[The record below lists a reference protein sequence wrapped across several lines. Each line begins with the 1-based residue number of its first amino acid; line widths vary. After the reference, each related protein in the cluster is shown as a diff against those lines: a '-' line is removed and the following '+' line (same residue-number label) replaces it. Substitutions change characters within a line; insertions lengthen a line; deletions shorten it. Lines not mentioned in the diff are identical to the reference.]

1 MSSRMAKTTR
11 LGGRYATSIPPA
23 IPTKYPSGGRG
34 LAWYSSFSVWSIRM
48 YAASFSTRCPMRN
61 IEYTSAPINVTG
73 NRSAARMATKMI
85 RAPGV
90 SVPVRIAS
98 HSWSCTR
105 ISVAKKAPEPDH
117 RSPKAI
123 RSLRV
128 DRPADNRQE
137 RFLEGHRTDCGRET
151 VPKCEVHDLV
161 DPLRPRDDVEG
172 VPLFDDAAEGLEQV
186 ALVAPVLD
194 RDTQRAANLA
204 LRTLRGPFEED
215 TALLDDV
222 QPFRERLGFVKVMRR
237 EQDRRSFSGEL
248 PEHVPHGSPRERV
261 EPDRRLVQEHEG
273 CLRRHDR
280 GHHRPLLLTP
290 AQGDAEAISDVLES
304 HLPEGF
310 LGANLRG
317 LARNSSSAK
326 VAVDLLT
333 RRQVE
338 EGFPFLRHDGDQGS
352 NAFRFLD
359 HVEAER
365 VDRPRGRDQQGRR
378 DAKEGGL
385 ACAVPP
391 EKRHALHAT
400 NGEGHTPER
409 LDLRPHSAAVHLA
422 DVPRAEGLL
431 GQGPVQANSAYK
443 ARFRVRSSPRFL
455 GARRLA
461 PAHHRE
467 CRLSF
472 RRLLLLAHLDRH
484 RDGPDVAERIL
495 ELAIALSPELVL
507 ERQRRLRACVEGLV
521 PKFVDVL
528 GGDVQVHGRR
538 SRGRRRLRISARELI
553 GHHDDGIPNPDRG
566 VHQCAIGHRRS
577 IDLLGAEGPLVK
589 LDRLR
594 CSVDHQVWRHG
605 PYPPRGGGRRRGLLR
620 GSLGGF
626 LPRWCAPGASCHV
639 KTPRVQRP
647 VGHLRMTHG
656 AAAAGSDPSQRPMRI
671 SSTNSPRIRTCR
683 RRTLSSTKPRD
694 SYRRRARWFV
704 AKTASSAFAKPRTR
718 IHSSTRSIMRRPS
731 PTSRQPSWIEM
742 PTPPTWR
749 SFRKAPAWQSAAP
762 MTSPSATATK
772 STFRTPS
779 NAESQRRSSSR
790 LGTSSIMM

>member
-1 MSSRMAKTTR
+1 MSTKT
-11 LGGRYATSIPPA
+11 
-23 IPTKYPSGGRG
+23 
-34 LAWYSSFSVWSIRM
+34 
-48 YAASFSTRCPMRN
+48 
-61 IEYTSAPINVTG
+61 
-73 NRSAARMATKMI
+73 I

-128 DRPADNRQE
+128 NRSADDRQE
-137 RFLEGHRTDCGRET
+137 RFLEGHRTDRGRET
-151 VPKCEVHDLV
+151 VPKGEVHDLV

-172 VPLFDDAAEGLEQV
+172 VALFDDAAEGLEQV

-194 RDTQRAANLA
+194 RDTQRASDLP

-237 EQDRRSFSGEL
+237 EQDRRSFAGEL

-290 AQGDAEAISDVLES
+290 AQGDAETISDVLES

-326 VAVDLLT
+326 VAVDLFT

-338 EGFPFLRHDGDQGS
+338 EGLPFLRHDGDQGS

-365 VDRPRGRDQQGRR
+365 VDCPRGRDQQGRR

-385 ACAVPP
+385 ACAVPT
-391 EKRHALHAT
+391 EKRHALPAT

-422 DVPRAEGLL
+422 DVPR
-431 GQGPVQANSAYK
+431 
-443 ARFRVRSSPRFL
+443 
-455 GARRLA
+455 
-461 PAHHRE
+461 
-467 CRLSF
+467 
-472 RRLLLLAHLDRH
+472 
-484 RDGPDVAERIL
+484 
-495 ELAIALSPELVL
+495 
-507 ERQRRLRACVEGLV
+507 VEGLV

-683 RRTLSSTKPRD
+683 RRTPSSTKPRD
-694 SYRRRARWFV
+694 SYRHRARWFV

-779 NAESQRRSSSR
+779 KAESQRRSSSR
-790 LGTSSIMM
+790 LGTSSTMM